1 MSMNKVNFVG
11 GTQALY
17 NAIVTKDPDSLYFI
31 SDTQRIY
38 KGDVDVTQSV
48 IPVLNFPATGVAG
61 KLYIHKSTLETRIF
75 EDGAWLTV
83 DPGFVKTLED
93 LENAA
98 NGGKVATI
106 DAFKAYVDKAMDAR
120 VAALFDDAGFDDV
133 NGNLGFHRTGGDTS
147 DLRLIQLTGVAHGP
161 SYDATNLRITI
172 PQYGK
177 DDLVIDLPKDNFL
190 TDAYFDKDYDFKDG
204 TTGPAIV
211 LVVKAEGQETKELA
225 IPASAMANDYTA
237 GKTDT
242 IQVTIDADHKIKA
255 RVIIDANTADGTLM
269 IWDGVGKKMG
279 TIGVKI
285 NNNTAADMGDSN
297 EVIPTAA
304 VIAAAIKK
312 ASNEITGG
320 LLDEGNPNEVV
331 ISTEHGIVRSG
342 MVIGGATLSNTP
354 NANTLATEAAVLDAI
369 SWKSLA

>member
-17 NAIVTKDPDSLYFI
+17 NAIVTKDPDALYFI

-38 KGDVDVTQSV
+38 KGDTDVTQAV
-48 IPVLNFPATGVAG
+48 IPVLNFPASGVAD

-133 NGNLGFHRTGGDTS
+133 NGNIGFHRNGEA

-190 TDAYFDKDYDFKDG
+190 TDAYFSKDYDFKDG
-204 TTGPAIV
+204 TIGPAIV
-211 LVVKAEGQETKELA
+211 LVVKAEDGDPKELA

-255 RVIIDANTADGTLM
+255 RVIIDAKTSDGTLM
-269 IWDGVGKKMG
+269 IWDDVGKKMG
-279 TIGVKI
+279 TVGVKI

-320 LLDEGNPNEVV
+320 LLTEGNPNEVV

>member
-38 KGDVDVTQSV
+38 KGDTDVTVSV
-48 IPVLNFPATGVAG
+48 IPVLNFPSTGVSG
-61 KLYIHKSTLETRIF
+61 KLYIHKNTLETRIF

-83 DPGFVKTLED
+83 DPGFIKTLED

-120 VAALFDDAGFDDV
+120 VASLFDDAGFDST
-133 NGNLGFHRTGGDTS
+133 NGNIGFHRNGEA
-147 DLRLIQLTGVAHGP
+147 DLRLIQLTGVAHSP
-161 SYDATNLRITI
+161 SYDAANLQITI

-190 TDAYFDKDYDFKDG
+190 TDAYFDKAYDFKDG
-204 TTGPAIV
+204 TAGPAIV
-211 LVVKAEGQETKELA
+211 LVVKAEDGDPKELA

-237 GKTDT
+237 GKTDS
-242 IQVTIDADHKIKA
+242 IQVTIDNDHKIKA
-255 RVIIDANTADGTLM
+255 RVIIDAKTSDGTLM
-269 IWDGVGKKMG
+269 IWDDLGKKMG
-279 TIGVKI
+279 TVGVKI

-297 EVIPTAA
+297 EFIPTAA

-312 ASNEITGG
+312 ACGEITNG
-320 LLDEGNPNEVV
+320 LLDEGNANEVV
-331 ISTEHGIVRSG
+331 ISTAHGIVRSG